1 MLKAKVESA
10 GRSGANGSAIVNLTF
25 DVPSGVTDLTGEIRN
40 AHGLFGSRSRLIEA
54 ATSAAVSGEP
64 SENFTPGRSVNTA
77 TRPPGPWATRSPL
90 LQRPRRPGP
99 LRRPRRTRRPAPD
112 LSSSRSPPRSTGHLV
127 L

>member
-25 DVPSGVTDLTGEIRN
+25 DVPSGVTDLAGEIRN

-77 TRPPGPWATRSPL
+77 TRPPLLNFQLVVSSGSTPL
-90 LQRPRRPGP
+90 P
-99 LRRPRRTRRPAPD
+99 LFESLT
-112 LSSSRSPPRSTGHLV
+112 SRS
-127 L
+127 